1 MKLIFKVH
9 KNTAYEIEMGHK
21 VGFTIPWD
29 VDAISLSANSN
40 GFTQF
45 TAAMRA
51 LYRDS
56 KEFEQSLINC
66 KKFDTVIEARPESPT
81 IILVPPT
88 RGKTGKSQS
97 FEYYATEIISVCNYR
112 KRKILH
118 FAHYGFINGDFQWME
133 IRRTMEV
140 FLNPLNYTTLEKMYF
155 EIDSRY
161 FNEVFGICKDV
172 AKMYRLIKPQ
182 FGKIDS
188 PEFEYKTVRVN
199 EDGTS
204 WAELVRKDA

>member
-9 KNTAYEIEMGHK
+9 INTDHEIELGHK
-21 VGFTIPWD
+21 VGFTIPSD

-51 LYRDS
+51 LYRDT
-56 KEFEQSLINC
+56 KEFETSIKEC
-66 KKFDTVIEARPESPT
+66 KDFDTVIEARAESPT
-81 IILVPPT
+81 IILIPPT

-97 FEYYATEIISVCNYR
+97 FEYYATEIISLCNYR

-140 FLNPLNYTTLEKMYF
+140 FLNPLIHTTLEKIYF

-161 FNEVFGICKDV
+161 FNEAFSICKDV
-172 AKMYRLIKPQ
+172 AKMFRLIKPR
-182 FGKIDS
+182 FEKIDS

-199 EDGTS
+199 DDGTS
-204 WAELVRKDA
+204 WAELVRKDP